1 MSALALETGLPCN
14 LDAERFLL
22 GSIVMDDSRFA
33 EVAGALKAEDFS
45 QEKHR
50 RIFQRMIELSERGEH
65 IDRVTVA
72 NELRDRGELE
82 SCDGVSYLVS
92 LDDGLPRLFNL
103 DSYVRIVQEKST
115 LRQAIFGAQRLMSRC
130 LMQESSSSE
139 ILADAEAFLAK
150 LGDNRQQHGQWVN
163 PGEVIRD
170 YPGGVN
176 AFLNPTRGGSGIATP
191 WPMVTT
197 ALCGL
202 QKADLVLVAGRPSMG
217 KSVVAMQMA
226 HHAAKQGNGVAFISL
241 EMTKDSLVRR
251 LVAAVGR
258 VDAQRLRSGLL
269 NSDERLRAIRA
280 ASEIENLPL
289 WIDDSRARTIPAI
302 TAALRK
308 LIARHDLGLV
318 LIDHLQLMR
327 STGRAESR
335 HQELSEISHSLKHL
349 AGELDLPV
357 VLLSQLNRDCEREKR
372 RPQLADLKE
381 TGSLE
386 EDADVVLFIHR
397 PEQYNRQDET
407 LHGVAEFI
415 IGKQRNGPTGK
426 LNMVFLHGF
435 QKFEQQYRDPGDEPE
450 ESSLL
455 RGVRE
460 F

>member
-22 GSIVMDDSRFA
+22 GSILMDDSRFS
-33 EVAGALKAEDFS
+33 EVAGALKADDFS
-45 QEKHR
+45 LEKHR
-50 RIFQRMIELSERGEH
+50 RIFQRMCELSERGEH

-72 NELRDRGELE
+72 NELRNRGELE
-82 SCDGVSYLVS
+82 SCDGVTYLVS

-103 DSYVRIVQEKST
+103 DSYVRIVQEKAV
-115 LRQAIFGAQRLMSRC
+115 LRQAIFGAQRLMNRC
-130 LMQESSSSE
+130 LLQKENSIE

-150 LGDNRQQHGQWVN
+150 LGDSRQQHGQWVN
-163 PGEVIRD
+163 PGEVIRN
-170 YPGGVN
+170 YPGGIN

-191 WPMVTT
+191 WPTVTA

-217 KSVVAMQMA
+217 KSVTAMQIA
-226 HHAAKQGNGVAFISL
+226 HHAAKQGHGAAFFSL

-251 LVAAVGR
+251 LIAAVGR
-258 VDAQRLRSGLL
+258 VDAQRLRSGQLDR
-269 NSDERLRAIRA
+269 DERLKASRA
-280 ASEIENLPL
+280 ASEIDDVPL
-289 WIDDSRARTIPAI
+289 WIDDTRARTIPAI

-308 LIARHDLGLV
+308 LIARHEVGLV
-318 LIDHLQLMR
+318 IIDHLQLMKC
-327 STGRAESR
+327 TGRVESR
-335 HQELSEISHSLKHL
+335 HHELSEISHSLKHL
-349 AGELDLPV
+349 AGELDVPV

-397 PEQYNRQDET
+397 PEQYNRQDES
-407 LHGVAEFI
+407 LRGVAEFI

-426 LNMVFLHGF
+426 VNMLFLHAF
-435 QKFEQQYRDPGDEPE
+435 QKFEEQYRNPGEEPG
-450 ESSLL
+450 LL
-455 RGVRE
+455 
-460 F
+460 